1 MLRRAP
7 PDWDAMVSSTVML
20 GGMVVDLKCNDDSK
34 EMERARRGRG
44 WSGKRKEE
52 IVK

>member
-20 GGMVVDLKCNDDSK
+20 GGMVVDLKRKDDSK
-34 EMERARRGRG
+34 RWSEHEGEEDGVESART
-44 WSGKRKEE
+44 K
-52 IVK
+52 